1 MSVLIENAVFNI
13 PAAIQAQSGG
23 ADRIELCDN
32 PAEGGTTP
40 SAGVIDAVRRKLNID
55 VFVMIRPRG
64 GDFLYSDDEYAVMK
78 SDIMTCKRMG
88 IDGVVFGILNS
99 EGRIDVERC
108 KELILLSRPMSVTL
122 HRAFDLTLDPEAA
135 LFDAIASGFDRILTS
150 GRATSAEK
158 GTDLLKKLVTLSGG
172 SVKIMAGVGINAGNV
187 RRIVDETG
195 VDEIHFSA
203 RTWQESEVPKHNTAI
218 SLLETLP
225 SDYGIYLADPEKIR
239 AVRAALSDK

>member
-1 MSVLIENAVFNI
+1 M
-13 PAAIQAQSGG
+13 
-23 ADRIELCDN
+23 
-32 PAEGGTTP
+32 TP
-40 SAGVIDAVRRKLNID
+40 
-55 VFVMIRPRG
+55 
-64 GDFLYSDDEYAVMK
+64 
-78 SDIMTCKRMG
+78 
-88 IDGVVFGILNS
+88 
-99 EGRIDVERC
+99 
-108 KELILLSRPMSVTL
+108 
-122 HRAFDLTLDPEAA
+122 DPEAA

-150 GRATSAEK
+150 GRATSADK

-225 SDYGIYLADPEKIR
+225 SDYGIYVADPEKIR